1 MNILHRA
8 DQLRSMQTT
17 LAVQLQFNKPLQN
30 FEIWDLRSE
39 TWLTLIWL
47 IWFDMVPLRLQVL
60 LLVLLV
66 LCCHFCATP
75 SPQSFKIS
83 LIAEQSSTTAFTT
96 IALAPCTHFVF
107 GPWFFL
113 WLVGHHDVSCQTN
126 IVGPRFD
133 SVTIIL
139 FKNVWLWS
147 EGAHWKSKLLF
158 YLRKDKMSLRSNEFL
173 GHGPWA
179 IAMALLPMTLAINSS
194 KPFLPSAHSWLMSW
208 IFGFRLGHM
217 FGVQIWCLRMQ
228 QHCISLCFVTA

>member
-1 MNILHRA
+1 MILIWYILYIYKYFTPCRPA
-8 DQLRSMQTT
+8 AFNANYTCS
-17 LAVQLQFNKPLQN
+17 AVAIQQALQN

-133 SVTIIL
+133 SVTNPFQKRLIMIRRCTLEKQAFIL
-139 FKNVWLWS
+139 FEKRQNV
-147 EGAHWKSKLLF
+147 A
-158 YLRKDKMSLRSNEFL
+158 
-173 GHGPWA
+173 P
-179 IAMALLPMTLAINSS
+179 
-194 KPFLPSAHSWLMSW
+194 
-208 IFGFRLGHM
+208 
-217 FGVQIWCLRMQ
+217 
-228 QHCISLCFVTA
+228 